1 MTSPLALLA
10 TFLLAAGGLLALLVP
25 PGPVATP
32 IAAAAPLML
41 LAFGVLAT
49 SLHALLRR
57 DAASGSGALLLAL
70 LCLAPAL
77 PPLRGHVPTA
87 ATFALLV
94 LAAAAFRSL
103 HLQGAAFTLLI
114 TGLVLTAVLGISQWW
129 HQLDAA
135 ENFALSR
142 NLELAATERGRA
154 FLASDRATGTSV
166 VANTF
171 AATLLLALPFLV
183 LAAVRARRRVVPLI
197 LLGCVGGAFLAAG
210 SAGATLAA
218 LAAIAICCWPAEAP
232 WRRVGRGAALVF
244 VLAIVLLLAVPQ
256 WDAAPEW
263 LALKSASLAERADF
277 QTLALR
283 LFEPAGLLQGVG
295 WGHFAPL
302 AEGVLQPGEVWSSSP
317 HSVPLQL
324 ALEGGVLLA
333 LAALVATWWALRTTR
348 HGAAEAI
355 ATTAPTPFLALRS
368 KAPLPSSHARG
379 APTEFAPPHLDA
391 PLIPRPDVG
400 SRAALAGGLFAALL
414 APLLVP
420 MLTPLPL
427 DFDHPFLASAVMGFA
442 FLIAWRCSASLVTL
456 PCGRGAL
463 GIGVAAFLLH
473 GLLDADLFRSPA
485 AAALMFALAA
495 SLPALCASRLRAG
508 VTAILVMWVAVL
520 LVAHVGTA
528 GSWQSTQGAARSEG
542 TSADAAHAEEA
553 LEAAAQHALATGELD
568 ALEDAGPYFAAR
580 GMAGIAALS
589 AALPPLLHGTP
600 RARLLTL
607 RVTEA
612 ALRAQ
617 RISNTE
623 ALASCR
629 SCVHTGSMRSAEI
642 LLTASRIAAAAGEAG
657 LAASWRTAAAASAEC
672 WGTRRP

>member
-57 DAASGSGALLLAL
+57 DAASGTGALLLAL

-103 HLQGAAFTLLI
+103 RLQGAAFTLLI

-244 VLAIVLLLAVPQ
+244 ILAIVLLLAVPQ
-256 WDAAPEW
+256 WNAAPEW

-333 LAALVATWWALRTTR
+333 LAALVAAWRALRTMQR
-348 HGAAEAI
+348 GAGEALMS
-355 ATTAPTPFLALRS
+355 TAPAPLLAVRHRSAPHALRD
-368 KAPLPSSHARG
+368 P
-379 APTEFAPPHLDA
+379 
-391 PLIPRPDVG
+391 V
-400 SRAALAGGLFAALL
+400 SRAVLAGGLSSALL

-508 VTAILVMWVAVL
+508 ATAILVMWVAVL

-528 GSWQSTQGAARSEG
+528 GSWQSTQGGTRSEG
-542 TSADAAHAEEA
+542 TSADAANAEEA

-580 GMAGIAALS
+580 GMAGLAALS

-617 RISNTE
+617 RISNAE